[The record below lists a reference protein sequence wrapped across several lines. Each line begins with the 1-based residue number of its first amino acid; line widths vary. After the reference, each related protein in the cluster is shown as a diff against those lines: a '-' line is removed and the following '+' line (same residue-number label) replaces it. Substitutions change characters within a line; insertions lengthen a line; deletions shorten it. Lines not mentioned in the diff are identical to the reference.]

1 MTDNGLR
8 IAFRLKWPGILALVA
23 GLSLSAQ
30 TPAAAQTPASVRV
43 TKRAV
48 VVDTPRSDGFVLG
61 TVNPGEVLTVLT
73 QSGTWYLVNTP
84 ERFPRRRGWIQS
96 AAVDVAIAGRR
107 QPRPP
112 SRGTAIRGFAQAGG
126 NLFTARNSFETILG
140 SAFGT
145 VYGAGGQIVLG
156 SGVFAEVSVEQLR
169 KTGTRV
175 LASGTQLYSLP
186 IADVVTLT
194 PVHVTAGYREQK
206 YGRAVPYLGVGLG
219 WQTLR
224 EETPSVATAR
234 RSHLGYHVVGGAE
247 FSVLP
252 WVSVAGEVQH
262 TVVPGVLG
270 ETGASALFAEDDLG
284 GTAFRVKLIVGR
296 W

>member
-1 MTDNGLR
+1 MTDYCVR
-8 IAFRLKWPGILALVA
+8 TAFRVRWASVLALVA
-23 GLSLSAQ
+23 GLSLSAS
-30 TPAAAQTPASVRV
+30 AAAQTPASVRV

-48 VVDTPRSDGFVLG
+48 VMDTPRSDGFVVG
-61 TVNPGEVLTVLT
+61 AVNPGEVLTVLN
-73 QSGTWYLVNTP
+73 QSGSWYLVNTP
-84 ERFPRRRGWIQS
+84 ERLPLRRGWIQS

-107 QPRPP
+107 QARPA

-145 VYGAGGQIVLG
+145 VYGGGGQFVLG
-156 SGVFAEVSVEQLR
+156 NGVFVEASVEQFR
-169 KTGTRV
+169 KTGSRV
-175 LASGTQLYSLP
+175 LVSGTQLYSLP
-186 IADVVTLT
+186 IDDVVTVT

-206 YGRAVPYLGVGLG
+206 YGRVVPYLGVGLG

-224 EETPSVATAR
+224 EESPSVPAAR
-234 RSHLGYHVVGGAE
+234 RSHVGYHLVGGAE
-247 FSVLP
+247 FAVLP
-252 WVSVAGEVQH
+252 WVAVAGEVQQ
-262 TVVPGVLG
+262 TVVPNLLG
-270 ETGASALFAEDDLG
+270 ETGASALFTEDDLG